1 MQAAAAA
8 PIRPVHV
15 PPELVGGFNLMDD
28 PSMMP
33 QPLGDPHTA
42 IARLLDGPPIFY
54 SLNMTRNGEG
64 AWIVVRAED
73 QRRVLQDGVTF
84 SSNRNIFS
92 SALGET
98 WPLIPLE
105 IDPPEH
111 GKWRSLLNPLLSPRR
126 VVNLEPIVRQRAIE
140 LIEGIKAKGNSC
152 EAMHNFA
159 FPFAVS
165 IFLQFLGIG
174 HERLHEF
181 VGWAN
186 DLLHGTP
193 AQRTAAAKIVVAFL
207 DDLQAL
213 RRREPADDFMTFV
226 TQAEIDGRRMTPE
239 EVKAMSVLLFVA
251 GLDTVA
257 AAIGF
262 DLLYLAQHRA
272 EQEMLRAEPG
282 RILLAAEEMLR
293 AFPTVTP
300 IRRATRDVDVAG
312 ALIKAGDLIA
322 CPSMTANR
330 DPAEFA
336 NPEKIDFAREDNRH
350 VAFAYGPHR
359 CLGSHLARR
368 EVVIGLEEWL
378 ARIPTFRF
386 KEGHLPTVYGGFV
399 FGVEDLMLAW
409 D

>member
-1 MQAAAAA
+1 MQATAAV
-8 PIRPVHV
+8 RPSHV

-28 PSMMP
+28 PSMLP

-42 IARLLDGPPIFY
+42 IARLLDGPPVFY

-64 AWIVVRAED
+64 AWIVGRAED
-73 QRRVLQDGVTF
+73 QRRVLEDGVTF

-126 VVNLEPIVRQRAIE
+126 VVNLEPIVRQRAID
-140 LIEGIKAKGNSC
+140 LIEGIKAKGTSC
-152 EAMHNFA
+152 EAMSEFA

-193 AQRTAAAKIVVAFL
+193 AQRTEAAKIVVAYL

-226 TQAEIDGRRMTPE
+226 TQAEVDGRRMTE
-239 EVKAMSVLLFVA
+239 HEVKSMSVLLFIA

-262 DLLYLAQHRA
+262 DLLYLAQHQA
-272 EQEMLRAEPG
+272 AQEQLRTEPG

-300 IRRATRDVDVAG
+300 IRRATRDVEVAG
-312 ALIKAGDLIA
+312 VLIKAGDLIA

-330 DPAEFA
+330 DPAEFP
-336 NPEKIDFAREDNRH
+336 NPDKIDFAREDNRH

-378 ARIPTFRF
+378 GRIPTFRF

-399 FGVEDLMLAW
+399 FGVEDLVLAW

>member
-8 PIRPVHV
+8 PVRPAHV

-152 EAMHNFA
+152 EAMHDFA

-300 IRRATRDVDVAG
+300 IRRATRDVEVAG

>member
-239 EVKAMSVLLFVA
+239 EVKAMS
-251 GLDTVA
+251 
-257 AAIGF
+257 
-262 DLLYLAQHRA
+262 
-272 EQEMLRAEPG
+272 
-282 RILLAAEEMLR
+282 
-293 AFPTVTP
+293 
-300 IRRATRDVDVAG
+300 
-312 ALIKAGDLIA
+312 
-322 CPSMTANR
+322 
-330 DPAEFA
+330 
-336 NPEKIDFAREDNRH
+336 
-350 VAFAYGPHR
+350 
-359 CLGSHLARR
+359 
-368 EVVIGLEEWL
+368 
-378 ARIPTFRF
+378 
-386 KEGHLPTVYGGFV
+386 
-399 FGVEDLMLAW
+399 
-409 D
+409 